1 MSSETRCLELQ
12 KSHGANHSL
21 PHSSFRCSWFDPQRL
36 LVNYLEAH
44 HFWRLL
50 PIFAQPFIVCH
61 HHCGPETTAGTPLLH
76 SSHTSFLS
84 PHLWWCSAPFPS
96 PSKKTHYSIIP
107 LYLHQFYPIH
117 HVLCL
122 LTLHKPTWK
131 ITNTTTSSFAVC
143 SRRRFQESLREV
155 LPSLLPLRWDRA
167 HRSPKGPLD
176 PDATRSPC
184 GKHLCNVRNLG
195 YSLVDVDVDEY
206 VYVMDSVG
214 CCK

>member
-61 HHCGPETTAGTPLLH
+61 HHCGPETTAGAPLLH

-143 SRRRFQESLREV
+143 SRRPTLPGIAEGGPPFPSATSLGSRTSITKGSSRPWRDKVTVREA
-155 LPSLLPLRWDRA
+155 S
-167 HRSPKGPLD
+167 
-176 PDATRSPC
+176 
-184 GKHLCNVRNLG
+184 
-195 YSLVDVDVDEY
+195 
-206 VYVMDSVG
+206 M
-214 CCK
+214 